1 MKQKIVRFAVIC
13 WLLLFGCEGLFA
25 QTNLLD
31 NYNPGFE
38 SGLGLWNGSGFQ
50 TVSVDTGNP
59 GEGTTSAKQPATPG
73 GPWNTLVNT
82 AIIPVASGKSYVL
95 SVLTRHNLAG
105 GNALFALA
113 ELNSSKVVTR
123 YQWKTTS
130 NSSSWH
136 SESLI
141 LTPQATTSYLKV
153 YFQVDANASSGAAW
167 WDGCRLY
174 EVNSTSMTTATTNPF
189 TDDSNAAADIAPL
202 PVSTFTKSGSTVT
215 PSALVPAVNIGTLM
229 VGGTLSWK
237 VVAATAGPNGTAIL
251 EDYMIM
257 SETGLYAW
265 TVDLQA
271 ASLPVGKY
279 LLVIDLESRDGTI
292 LRKAS
297 KPFSIQ

>member
-1 MKQKIVRFAVIC
+1 MKQEILQFAVIC
-13 WLLLFGCEGLFA
+13 WLSVFGCGDLLA

-31 NYNPGFE
+31 SFNPGFE

-50 TVSVDTGNP
+50 TVSTDTGNP
-59 GEGTTSAKQPATPG
+59 GEQTTSAKHPATPG
-73 GPWNTLVNT
+73 GPWNSLVNT
-82 AIIPVASGKSYVL
+82 AIIPVTPGKSYVL
-95 SVLTRHNLAG
+95 SVLTRRNLVG
-105 GNALFALA
+105 GNASFALA

-123 YQWKTTS
+123 YEWKTTS

-136 SESLI
+136 SESVT
-141 LTPQATTSYLKV
+141 LTPQSTTSYLKV
-153 YFQVDANASSGAAW
+153 YFLVDGTATSGAAW

-174 EVNSTSMTTATTNPF
+174 EVNSTAMVAAATNPF

-237 VVAATAGPNGTAIL
+237 VVAATDGPDGNGIL

-257 SETGLYAW
+257 TETGLYAW

-271 ASLPVGKY
+271 SALPVGSY
-279 LLVIDLESRDGTI
+279 LLVIDLENRDRTL